1 MTLKE
6 FILARFAPNSTSKVE
21 FVEDATKTGEL
32 LKIFHDRGIDS
43 RVFRFQFF
51 RVVGFYPGGAPVSSY
66 QCSIQFGDKVHTSDV
81 SLWKDGYV
89 LGNELIGMVN
99 GTVGDPMVA
108 PE

>member
-1 MTLKE
+1 MKE
-6 FILARFAPNSTSKVE
+6 FILARFSPNSTSKVE
-21 FVEDATKTGEL
+21 FVDDPIKSGEL
-32 LKIFHDRGIDS
+32 LKIFHDRGLDA

-66 QCSIQFGDKVHTSDV
+66 QCAIQYNDKVLVTDV

-89 LGNELIGMVN
+89 IGNELLGMVN